1 MSVDI
6 EENVNTNFALQIDES
21 TDISE
26 LIKHTKGQDIFEIVN
41 SYFKQSNISWKM
53 CVGICTDGAPSMVGS
68 IKGFITLAKQININ
82 IIHTHCFL
90 HREALIAK
98 TLPQELKAV
107 LDQTITMVNYIKLRP
122 LKSRLFKQLCNAM
135 DAKHECLLLHTE
147 VRWLS
152 RGKVLMRVFELKE
165 ELLEFYSTEGNITLC
180 ELLKNEKWCA
190 MLAYLADIFNYING
204 VNTNMQG
211 REENIL
217 TSTDKLLAFQKKIV
231 MWKRKVTENNFEIY
245 NLTFQEEE
253 ELISISAD
261 HSPKIKFS
269 EEPIEDFWISMKEQF
284 SKISEKALIILLQFS
299 TSYLCELGFS
309 TLTNIKTKK
318 REKLLGVEEE
328 IRVAL
333 SSIRPRISLIT
344 KNKQSQV
351 SH

>member
-1 MSVDI
+1 MLGDEASNVISKIPLSNDMIRRRIIDMSVDI
-6 EENVNTNFALQIDES
+6 EENVNKNLINTNFALQIDES
-21 TDISE
+21 TDISGKAQLIGFIWFIHNNKISNQFFFYKE

-41 SYFKQSNISWKM
+41 SYFKQSNISWKI

-107 LDQTITMVNYIKLRP
+107 LDQTITMVNYIKSRP

-135 DAKHECLLLHTE
+135 DAKHECLLLHTK

-165 ELLEFYSTEGNITLC
+165 ELLEFYSTEGNITFC

-190 MLAYLADIFNYING
+190 MLAYLADIFNYINS

-231 MWKRKVTENNFEIY
+231 MWKRKLLKIISKCFHWYQIMLQEHW
-245 NLTFQEEE
+245 LLSFQ
-253 ELISISAD
+253 
-261 HSPKIKFS
+261 
-269 EEPIEDFWISMKEQF
+269 
-284 SKISEKALIILLQFS
+284 
-299 TSYLCELGFS
+299 
-309 TLTNIKTKK
+309 NI
-318 REKLLGVEEE
+318 
-328 IRVAL
+328 
-333 SSIRPRISLIT
+333 
-344 KNKQSQV
+344 
-351 SH
+351 

>member
-1 MSVDI
+1 
-6 EENVNTNFALQIDES
+6 
-21 TDISE
+21 
-26 LIKHTKGQDIFEIVN
+26 
-41 SYFKQSNISWKM
+41 
-53 CVGICTDGAPSMVGS
+53 MVGS

-90 HREALIAK
+90 HREALISK
-98 TLPQELKAV
+98 TLPQELKSV
-107 LDQTITMVNYIKLRP
+107 LDQTITMVNYIKSRP

-135 DAKHECLLLHTE
+135 DAKHESLLLHTE

-165 ELLEFYSTEGNITLC
+165 ELLEFYITEGNMTFC

-190 MLAYLADIFNYING
+190 MLAYLADIFNYINS

-217 TSTDKLLAFQKKIV
+217 TSTDKLLAFQKKIF
-231 MWKRKVTENNFEIY
+231 MWKRKATENNFEMFPLIPINATTTLAPVISEHLISLEEKINKY
-245 NLTFQEEE
+245 FPEIQIVNYDWIRNPFSSLCTSSFNLTLQEEE
-253 ELISISAD
+253 ELISISTD
-261 HSPKIKFS
+261 RSLKIKFS
-269 EEPIEDFWISMKEQF
+269 EVSIEEFWISIKEKF
-284 SKISEKALIILLQFS
+284 SNISEKALIILLQFS

-318 REKLLGVEEE
+318 REKILGLEEE
-328 IRVAL
+328 MRVAL
-333 SSIRPRISLIT
+333 SSIRPCINQIT
-344 KNKQSQV
+344 KNKQSQL